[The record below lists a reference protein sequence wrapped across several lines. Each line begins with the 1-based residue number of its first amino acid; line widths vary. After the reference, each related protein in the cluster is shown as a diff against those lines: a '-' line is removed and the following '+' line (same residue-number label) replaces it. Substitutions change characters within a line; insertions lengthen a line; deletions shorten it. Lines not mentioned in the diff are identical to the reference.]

1 MTKITR
7 SVFAITIF
15 AIAIYAL
22 FISELIRTKNC
33 KETIHK

>member
-7 SVFAITIF
+7 FVFAITIF

-22 FISELIRTKNC
+22 FISELVPTKNC
-33 KETIHK
+33 KKTLHT